1 MTIETLEKQT
11 KIQVS
16 MLKYWAKCYVRVP
29 LETLSEDTLEF
40 ICLLVVHML
49 GVSVSCLSEIY

>member
-1 MTIETLEKQT
+1 
-11 KIQVS
+11 

-29 LETLSEDTLEF
+29 LETLSKDTLEF